1 MDFFRFFLFIL
12 LLVFLSCG
20 KDSPFS
26 EDYGGN
32 KRAEQTSNLT
42 ELKYVA
48 TLAPLSTTV
57 ANLNGTSIV
66 TINET
71 DVRTELKMK
80 ELFQS
85 LFFGQFVFSSLT
97 CDQVAAQYPVPEII
111 NNSNEF
117 KEFDFTD
124 LATRE
129 SLIASLNVADPQNG
143 DSVEL
148 GGKSLIVK
156 AYVANSFTPVPEG
169 ASLIPIACGQL
180 FKVSN

>member
-1 MDFFRFFLFIL
+1 MECFRFFLFIL
-12 LLVFLSCG
+12 ILFFSSCG

-32 KRAEQTSNLT
+32 TRAEQTSNVA

-48 TLAPLSTTV
+48 TLAPLTSTV
-57 ANLNGTSIV
+57 ANLSGTTIV

-85 LFFGQFVFSSLT
+85 LFFGQFVFTSLT
-97 CDQVAAQYPVPEII
+97 CDEVATQYPVPEII

-117 KEFDFTD
+117 KDFEFTD

-129 SLIASLNVADPQNG
+129 SLLAALNVVDPQNG

-156 AYVANSFTPVPEG
+156 AYVTNFFTPVPEG
-169 ASLIPIACGQL
+169 ASLIPIACGTL